1 MTAVLVEV
9 CFVDGRADEAAYNT
23 VGPAAIACAIADAV
37 VGGSV
42 GTTPAPVKPAPPAPS
57 GHHVWLQAK
66 NGVGYVL
73 EAVKDN
79 EDNAGDGSPI
89 TYLSAWTE
97 PGTLDV

>member
-1 MTAVLVEV
+1 M
-9 CFVDGRADEAAYNT
+9 DGRADEAAYNT

-42 GTTPAPVKPAPPAPS
+42 GTTPAPVKPAPPPAPS

>member
-42 GTTPAPVKPAPPAPS
+42 GTTPAPVKPAPPPRRRATMS
-57 GHHVWLQAK
+57 GSRQK
-66 NGVGYVL
+66 TG
-73 EAVKDN
+73 
-79 EDNAGDGSPI
+79 
-89 TYLSAWTE
+89 
-97 PGTLDV
+97 